1 MPESQNEQFQK
12 RQVAYKISI
21 ATILNSAFAKDET
34 SAGYI
39 KVNDLVISRVNMIGI
54 LVSKNEAQNSS
65 SAIIDD
71 GTGRINLR
79 TFEPSNVFSR
89 AEIGDSVIVV
99 GKIREY
105 NDEKYIIPEIIR
117 KIDNRWVNVRRNEI
131 GNSQAAVAENS
142 DKTEEIII
150 VQSPKDNIYSIIKEL
165 DKGDGVLIDDII
177 KMSKSNDTES
187 VVKTLLKSGDIF
199 EVKPGMLKVLE

>member
-199 EVKPGMLKVLE
+199 DVKPGMLKVLE

>member
-1 MPESQNEQFQK
+1 MPELQNEQFQK

-39 KVNDLVISRVNMIGI
+39 KVNDLVISRANIIGI

-117 KIDNRWVNVRRNEI
+117 KIDSRWVNVRRNEI

>member
-39 KVNDLVISRVNMIGI
+39 KVNDLVISRANIIGI

-117 KIDNRWVNVRRNEI
+117 KIDSRWVNVRRNEI